1 MTLLLIGLF
10 LFLGIHSVRIFAN
23 DWRSKVIATRGGNAF
38 KGLYSILSAAGLVLI
53 ILGYSLT
60 RADPVYIWHPPAAMM
75 HIAALL
81 TLIAFVLLAAAY
93 VPGNRIKSRIGH
105 PMVVGVKVWAFAHL
119 LANGRLGDILLF
131 GSFFIWAISL
141 YNISRRRDRSE
152 NVEYLAA
159 VAGVSRD
166 AMTVVLG
173 VGAWLVFSLM
183 LHLRLIGVHPFGG

>member
-1 MTLLLIGLF
+1 
-10 LFLGIHSVRIFAN
+10 
-23 DWRSKVIATRGGNAF
+23 
-38 KGLYSILSAAGLVLI
+38 
-53 ILGYSLT
+53 
-60 RADPVYIWHPPAAMM
+60 M

-81 TLIAFVLLAAAY
+81 TLIAFVLRAAAY

-152 NVEYLAA
+152 NVEYAAA